1 MQNSSREKAA
11 SLFKAAAKILCPAA
25 AALLY
30 AVFLLTF
37 VYAAVIAAAW
47 QSAPAFFLVGFVS
60 MAALGLAV
68 FATSASV
75 RLISQRNASERAE
88 GDTPSKKQKV
98 LSFLAK
104 NGGYIPLAVAI
115 IFAVAVAA
123 SGGLD
128 SSTWREESAA
138 YYASFGYLA
147 EPESRPVE
155 YLAEDITGIT
165 VDAEGCSV
173 VLRRSENAETVT
185 VTTVVRYESR
195 YEFSLGEDGV
205 LTVGTV
211 PFPELTRPRDKMLA
225 FLFSPTAAEMQIVID
240 LPEDTPVTVIA
251 GETVIAAE

>member
-75 RLISQRNASERAE
+75 RLIPQGKASERAE
-88 GDTPSKKQKV
+88 GDAPSKKQKV

-104 NGGYIPLAVAI
+104 NGGYIPLVVAI

-173 VLRRSENAETVT
+173 VPRRSDAKTVT

-205 LTVGTV
+205 LTVGTE

-225 FLFSPTAAEMQIVID
+225 FLFSPSAAEMQIVID